1 MPASI
6 ATPNTAHENRASRAH
21 MGLTIVACVAVVL
34 PTLIAFN
41 VAPSATLFNQVAA
54 LVGWG
59 GFLLVVGAA
68 LSQLARPRS
77 SGAIALLASMLALT
91 AMALGASL
99 WAGAPWSLSLSS
111 AGMILSAM
119 LAVAVGACA
128 ARSGLGDRVFRAF
141 CIALVVAGI
150 ASSAIGLVQVFAPNL
165 PDGDWVAQASIAGRA
180 TGNLRQPNH
189 LSSLLLWSMVAA
201 VWLGEARVIYREVAW
216 MLALLFVEVI
226 VLSASRTGLLGM
238 AALMG
243 WGLLDRRLSRTTRI
257 LLLCAPLA
265 YLALW
270 EGTALWVHHTHQAF
284 GGEERLSGSGLYVSY
299 SRYKI
304 WWNSLAMIAQHPWLG
319 VGFGEFNFAWTLTP
333 FPDRPVAFFD
343 HAHNLMLQFG
353 VELGVPLA
361 LLVLALM
368 GYALWQAWRFAV
380 ADGREPGARY
390 TRLLRKPDDA
400 DVPSADQRMPMQRAA
415 FVMVFMVGVHS
426 LLEYPL
432 WYSYFLLPAAFAFGL
447 CLERPDA
454 RDAQLAEADRG
465 NLTRPFVLASMALIL
480 GGTLALYDYMR
491 VVLIFAPPANAAP
504 LEKRIA
510 DGRHSVLFAHHA
522 DYAAATVGV
531 HPGKVMEAFQRAP
544 HFLLDARLMIAWAH
558 ALDENGETDKASY
571 VAERL
576 KEFHNDQ
583 ADEFFAPC
591 SATGAASRA
600 AAAASAAASAPARL
614 PFQCL
619 APEHKYTFKN
629 FR

>member
-1 MPASI
+1 MTVVPLRNS
-6 ATPNTAHENRASRAH
+6 PPDLQGLFRAA
-21 MGLTIVACVAVVL
+21 LACLAVAF

-41 VAPSATLFNQVAA
+41 VSPSATFFNQAA
-54 LVGWG
+54 AFVGWG
-59 GFLLVVGAA
+59 GFLLILGGGLA
-68 LSQLARPRS
+68 QQARPRS
-77 SGAIALLASMLALT
+77 SGSIALLGAIAILILA
-91 AMALGASL
+91 ALGASL
-99 WAGAPWSLSLSS
+99 WAGAPWPLSLSS
-111 AGMILSAM
+111 AGTMLSAA
-119 LAVAVGACA
+119 LAVAIGACL
-128 ARSGLGDRVFRAF
+128 ARADLGERAFKAF
-141 CIALVVAGI
+141 CIALVVAGV
-150 ASSAIGLVQVFAPNL
+150 ASSVIGLVQVFAPNL
-165 PDGDWVAQASIAGRA
+165 PDGDWVAPASIPGRA

-189 LSSLLLWSMVAA
+189 LSSLLLWSVVAA
-201 VWLGEARVIYREVAW
+201 VWLGEARVIYREIGW

-226 VLSASRTGLLGM
+226 VLSASRTGLLGT

-243 WGLLDRRLSRTTRI
+243 WGLLDRRLSRGTRI
-257 LLLCAPLA
+257 LLLCSPLA

-270 EGTALWVHHTHQAF
+270 EASSLWAHHAHQAF

-304 WWNSLAMIAQHPWLG
+304 WWNSLALIAQHPWLG

-368 GYALWQAWRFAV
+368 GYALWQAGRFAV

-390 TRLLRKPDDA
+390 TTLLGKAEDA
-400 DVPSADQRMPMQRAA
+400 ELTPADQRMPMQRAA

-432 WYSYFLLPAAFAFGL
+432 WYAYFLLPAAFAFGL

-454 RDAQLAEADRG
+454 RDSQLAVADRG
-465 NLTRPFVLASMALIL
+465 DLTRPFVLASMALIL

-491 VVLIFAPPANAAP
+491 IVLIFAPPANAAP

-510 DGRHSVLFAHHA
+510 DGRRSILFAHHA
-522 DYAAATVGV
+522 DYAAATVV
-531 HPGKVMEAFQRAP
+531 EHPAKVMKAFRRAP
-544 HFLLDARLMIAWAH
+544 HFLLDARLMIAWAR

-583 ADEFFAPC
+583 AEEFFAPC
-591 SATGAASRA
+591 A
-600 AAAASAAASAPARL
+600 AAAASASAAAASAALAAAKL
-614 PFQCL
+614 PFQCVAATKKL
-619 APEHKYTFKN
+619 G
-629 FR
+629 FRDFR